1 MKKRVMMLALM
12 IAAGISGNT
21 MKAQNYMSD
30 EERTEPSK
38 EQGLFNR
45 LAIGVSAST
54 MGIGIDAAT
63 TLNHYLMLRAGVDIM
78 PGFKINTDLDVD
90 IPDIDDASSYNN
102 RSVEV
107 EGGLGRTQGSLL
119 LNIYPFRRSS
129 FFITGGAY
137 FGGQKLVKV
146 QGQSEEMR
154 ELYQQYGDQAGL
166 IIGDYKLPID
176 KEGRVAGGIKVNGF
190 RPYVG
195 LGFGRAVPHNR
206 VGFMF
211 ELGVQFH
218 GTPKLYSDTGKIDD
232 LLKSVD
238 AEDDFSEI
246 MDKLNIY
253 PVIKFRLC
261 GRIF

>member
-1 MKKRVMMLALM
+1 MRKIMMMLTLLVMAS
-12 IAAGISGNT
+12 INVNT
-21 MKAQNYMSD
+21 VMAQSYMSD
-30 EERTEPSK
+30 GERTELRN

-45 LAIGVSAST
+45 LAVGVSAST

-63 TLNHYLMLRAGVDIM
+63 TINRHFMLRAGLDIM
-78 PGFKINTDLDVD
+78 PGFKFNTDVDVD
-90 IPDIDDASSYNN
+90 VTAGENMSEYTNSTVNM
-102 RSVEV
+102 
-107 EGGLGRTQGSLL
+107 EGGLSRTQGNLL
-119 LNIYPFRRSS
+119 LNIYPFRSSS

-146 QGQSEEMR
+146 SGQSEELK

-166 IIGDYKLPID
+166 VIGDYKLPID
-176 KEGRVAGGIKVNGF
+176 KDGRAAGGIKVSGF
-190 RPYVG
+190 RPYLG

-218 GTPKLYSDTGKIDD
+218 GTPKLYSDTGNIDD
-232 LLKSVD
+232 LLEAVD
-238 AEDDFSEI
+238 SEDDFSEI